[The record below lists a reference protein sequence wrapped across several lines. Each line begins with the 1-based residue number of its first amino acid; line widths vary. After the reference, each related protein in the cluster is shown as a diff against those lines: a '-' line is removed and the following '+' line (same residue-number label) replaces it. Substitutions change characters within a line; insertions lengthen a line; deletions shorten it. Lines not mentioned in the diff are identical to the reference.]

1 MNARPFEII
10 GSGGPAPVSI
20 QVSAPAGG
28 ENWTVGTQQDV
39 TWSISGGTAAFDVT
53 LEYSVAGPSGP
64 WKSMTT
70 KSGVGSGPGTFSWT
84 VPSDPSTDAYVR
96 ASVKDKAQQTA
107 NAASKGKFTIYMP
120 ANLPVLT
127 RVSIDP
133 SAPLT
138 LDVGSKQAF
147 SAKAYDEKDAEL
159 KLATLAWSVDG
170 GIGTVSPASGAS
182 TSFSASKAGSGDV
195 KITAT
200 YNGKSVSNSVQV
212 TVNTPSTVAKLDK
225 ITIAPSSVSG
235 GIGAAFNLVV
245 KATDTNGTDITDS
258 VTFTWTVTA
267 SNIASVSGSGKTASV
282 SLKSAGDTTVTVQ
295 GTYNGVTKT
304 ASASIHVVKP
314 QTEFPW
320 WIIGALILIVVIIFL
335 LMTILS
341 RRKRRQM
348 PIEWQSW

>member
-1 MNARPFEII
+1 
-10 GSGGPAPVSI
+10 
-20 QVSAPAGG
+20 
-28 ENWTVGTQQDV
+28 
-39 TWSISGGTAAFDVT
+39 
-53 LEYSVAGPSGP
+53 
-64 WKSMTT
+64 
-70 KSGVGSGPGTFSWT
+70 
-84 VPSDPSTDAYVR
+84 
-96 ASVKDKAQQTA
+96 
-107 NAASKGKFTIYMP
+107 MP

-133 SAPLT
+133 FAPLS
-138 LDVGSKQAF
+138 LDVGGKQAF
-147 SAKAYDEKDAEL
+147 SGKAYDEKDAEL

-182 TSFSASKAGSGDV
+182 TSFTASKAGPGDV

-212 TVNTPSTVAKLDK
+212 TVNTPSTVPKLDRVT
-225 ITIAPSSVSG
+225 ITPSSVSG
-235 GIGAAFNLVV
+235 GIGATFNLIA

-295 GTYNGVTKT
+295 GIYNGVTKT
-304 ASASIHVVKP
+304 GTASIHVAKA

-320 WIIGALILIVVIIFL
+320 WIIGALVLIVVVIFL
-335 LMTILS
+335 LMTIIS